1 MKRVYIAVVFLILCI
16 TVGTV
21 EFITINS
28 NVNNYL
34 DKIEKTSTMVKRN
47 EIKKAKSILKD
58 TAFSFDKYSKNVMYC
73 YYRHDDLSE
82 ITDDLYTL
90 EDMLDDNRVED
101 YHEKS
106 HLLIKK
112 LLSLKEKEHI
122 TIQNIL

>member
-1 MKRVYIAVVFLILCI
+1 MKRIYIAVVFLILCFA
-16 TVGTV
+16 VGSV

-34 DKIEKTSTMVKRN
+34 DKIEKTSALIQRN
-47 EIKKAKSILKD
+47 EIKKAESLLKE
-58 TAFSFDKYSKNVMYC
+58 TALSFDKYSKNVLYC
-73 YYRHDDLSE
+73 YYRHDHLEE

-90 EDMLDDNRVED
+90 EDILDDKRIED

-106 HLLIKK
+106 HLLMKK